1 MKHVILWLGLISTA
15 ACGRP
20 DADGAAPGRQKPIV
34 SAAVP
39 SGPVDSATPIEE
51 ALRRFREG
59 LAEPS
64 TLKGG
69 SPSREQ
75 LVRRFVRALET
86 RDTSAL
92 RTMGMGIEEFA
103 WFYYPAS
110 PLSRKPYELA
120 PGLMWFQLQGESN
133 RGAAKLLDERS
144 GKPLGYLEHTCD
156 QPRVEGNNRLHPYCG
171 LRRVTAA
178 GDTVSERLFGLII
191 ERDGSYKFVSYANE
205 L

>member
-1 MKHVILWLGLISTA
+1 MKQAMFWLGLISTA
-15 ACGRP
+15 SCGRP
-20 DADGAAPGRQKPIV
+20 DADPAVPVKQKPVV

-39 SGPVDSATPIEE
+39 AGAVDSALPIEE
-51 ALRRFREG
+51 SLRRFREG
-59 LAEPS
+59 FSEPGA
-64 TLKGG
+64 LEGG
-69 SPSREQ
+69 SSSREL

-86 RDTSAL
+86 RDISAL
-92 RTMGMGIEEFA
+92 RKMGMGIEEFA

-133 RGAAKLLDERS
+133 RGAAKLLDERA
-144 GKPLGYLEHTCD
+144 GKPLGYLGHTCD
-156 QPRVEGNNRLHPYCG
+156 KPRVQGENRLHPYCA

-178 GDTVSERLFGLII
+178 GDTLTERLFGLII
-191 ERDGSYKFVSYANE
+191 ERGGSFKFVSYANK